1 MSLKHNVFGCFFH
14 FFSLRGQVPRC
25 EFLDEHAIQGDIVF
39 GRQSNRPPRRITEKS
54 LAESFPAEC

>member
-1 MSLKHNVFGCFFH
+1 MNQGS
-14 FFSLRGQVPRC
+14 RGLLARVLAVVHDVPGSIRAH
-25 EFLDEHAIQGDIVF
+25 LTDGDIAF